1 MTAKQLQRM
10 SKKSEENAA
19 KAKAQIKVAMQKGN
33 MDGARIYAETVIR
46 EKNQALNYLRL
57 SSRVMAVQQ
66 RVETA
71 AKMNNVSRSLA
82 GVVQS
87 MDAVMSSS
95 MDVEKL
101 SNIMDK
107 FEKQFE
113 DLDISTKVR
122 SLLPIV
128 N

>member
-1 MTAKQLQRM
+1 M